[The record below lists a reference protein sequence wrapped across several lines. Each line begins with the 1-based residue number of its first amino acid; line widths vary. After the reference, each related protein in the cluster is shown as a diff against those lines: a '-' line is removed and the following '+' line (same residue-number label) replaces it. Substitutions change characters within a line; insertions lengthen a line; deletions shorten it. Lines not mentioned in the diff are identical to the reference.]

1 MQHGLR
7 DHLPARRAKPYMHLH
22 DFRSQADFIVRQA
35 GFPILDPLHEVL
47 FIEDPN
53 IQATS
58 RVDEPSRKDD
68 DRLDVNVGYYRL
80 DDVPDLFAQE
90 LLPERCQA
98 ASGEQDGTRRNVES
112 DRLRLGSF
120 CFLEQSVKV

>member
-1 MQHGLR
+1 
-7 DHLPARRAKPYMHLH
+7 MHLH